1 MLLRVEFRFHI
12 QALIKLMVKLFGFI
26 QHESIDYLENA
37 YLLRK
42 AFSVLR
48 LVGHGSRKKNKMT
61 VKMWMMMMMTTKGS

>member
-1 MLLRVEFRFHI
+1 
-12 QALIKLMVKLFGFI
+12 MVKLFGFI
-26 QHESIDYLENA
+26 QHETIDYLENA

-61 VKMWMMMMMTTKGS
+61 VKM